1 MSNTGKIIRVNA
13 LPPQGERET
22 NVIYQ
27 VAAPGAANYT
37 DYAIDENGDLK
48 THAVFEGTI
57 PLELAD
63 THLSISNSS
72 FIAEGII
79 NQQEYNANTR
89 EKLNQKLD
97 RPSTDGNVLDYPK
110 ILGLNDNGN
119 VAKLPA
125 GDLGKNVAN
134 SSLTTA
140 PGAGLTLGANW
151 TLNTSGLYYSITGLT
166 DVSNDSTFNALL
178 TQNSSGRVA
187 RSNGKSVFTS
197 LPTLLSDSEKAA
209 WKKGMNGGWTS
220 ATMSIFLINPIVVDN
235 ANNNK
240 YVSIIGANLN
250 LNPASFS
257 VTICDIN
264 DVHIAAVPN
273 SQVNI
278 NNTTG
283 QNLTFYFNFSSIP
296 VGTYKIKLWNG
307 VATYISGVTFRVAS
321 SLDNIDLS
329 GISWDILNYG
339 GNVNDNTI
347 SNNTLFSTDATLKDS
362 GGNLINFPNSSTVV
376 TTGLSSQICTMMDN
390 FVIEVALFFDF
401 DPALS
406 DSFGGLCTDT
416 VNSLA
421 NTLISGA
428 AVQRNSFK
436 SLFGQIVP
444 GASYSNAQ
452 RIIFQKSEN
461 ILTTVIYTHS
471 GSVSSITNV
480 NIDTSPVKLKSLRTC
495 YDTTSNSPY
504 NARFL
509 NLQIISAYKF

>member
-1 MSNTGKIIRVNA
+1 MSNIGKIIRVNA

-27 VAAPGAANYT
+27 VAAPGAATYT
-37 DYAIDENGDLK
+37 DYAIDENGDMK
-48 THAVFEGTI
+48 TPATDSAMQNVSDNLVKISDPALLSEGFLTQAQFNQNINEELGHKLNI
-57 PLELAD
+57 PLV
-63 THLSISNSS
+63 
-72 FIAEGII
+72 
-79 NQQEYNANTR
+79 
-89 EKLNQKLD
+89 
-97 RPSTDGNVLDYPK
+97 DGNIQDFTKVVGMDA
-110 ILGLNDNGN
+110 NGN
-119 VAKLPA
+119 TAKLPA

-134 SSLTTA
+134 SSLTTV
-140 PGAGLTLGANW
+140 PGAGLTLGADW
-151 TLNTSGLYYSITGLT
+151 ALNTSGLYYSITGLT
-166 DVSNDSTFNALL
+166 DISSDTTFNTLL
-178 TQNSSGRVA
+178 AQNASGRLGK
-187 RSNGKSVFTS
+187 SNGKGAFMS
-197 LPTLLSDSEKAA
+197 LPNQLTENEKTA
-209 WKKGMNGGWTS
+209 WKTGMNGGWTT
-220 ATMSIFLINPIVVDN
+220 ATMSVFLINPIVVDN

-240 YVSIIGANLN
+240 YVSLIGANLN

-264 DVHIAAVPN
+264 GVHIATVPN

-283 QNLTFYFNFSSIP
+283 QNLTFYFNFSTIP

-307 VATYISGVTFRVAS
+307 VATYLSGVTFRVAS

-329 GISWDILNYG
+329 GITWNVLNYG
-339 GNVNDNTI
+339 GHINDNII

-362 GGNLINFPNSSTVV
+362 GGNSINFPTSATIA

-416 VNSLA
+416 LNSLA

-436 SLFGQIVP
+436 SLLGQTVP

-461 ILTTVIYTHS
+461 ILTTVIYTNS
-471 GSVSSITNV
+471 GSISSIANV
-480 NIDTSPVKLKSLRTC
+480 NINNSPVKLKAIRTC
-495 YDTTSNSPY
+495 HDTTGGSQY

>member
-1 MSNTGKIIRVNA
+1 MSTIGKIIRVNA
-13 LPPQGERET
+13 LPPQEERET

-27 VAAPGAANYT
+27 VAAPGAATYT
-37 DYAIDENGDLK
+37 DYAIDENGDMK
-48 THAVFEGTI
+48 TPA
-57 PLELAD
+57 AD
-63 THLSISNSS
+63 SAAQNLIDDHIKISNPGLVS
-72 FIAEGII
+72 EGFSTQAQF
-79 NQQEYNANTR
+79 NQNMNEDLAL
-89 EKLNQKLD
+89 KLNTPLI
-97 RPSTDGNVLDYPK
+97 DGNAQDFTKVVGLDA
-110 ILGLNDNGN
+110 NGN
-119 VAKLPA
+119 TAKLPS

-134 SSLTTA
+134 SSLTTI

-151 TLNTSGLYYSITGLT
+151 ALNTSRLYYSITGLT
-166 DVSNDSTFNALL
+166 DVSNDSTFNTLL
-178 TQNSSGRVA
+178 TQNASGRVA
-187 RSNGKSVFTS
+187 KSNGKFAFTS
-197 LPTLLSDSEKAA
+197 LPTQLSDSEKTA
-209 WKKGMNGGWTS
+209 WKTGMNGGWTT

-240 YVSIIGANLN
+240 YISIIGANLN
-250 LNPASFS
+250 MNPASFS

-264 DVHIAAVPN
+264 GAQIATVPN
-273 SQVNI
+273 SQVNV

-307 VATYISGVTFRVAS
+307 VATYISGVTFRVAG

-329 GISWDILNYG
+329 GITWNVLNYG
-339 GNVNDNTI
+339 GTVNDNII
-347 SNNTLFSTDATLKDS
+347 SNNTLFSTDAILKDS
-362 GGNLINFPNSSTVV
+362 GGNLINFPNSNTVA

-416 VNSLA
+416 LNSLA

-436 SLFGQIVP
+436 SLLGQTIP

-461 ILTTVIYTHS
+461 VLTTVIYTNS
-471 GSVSSITNV
+471 ASISSITNV
-480 NIDTSPVKLKSLRTC
+480 NIDNKPVKLKAIRTC
-495 YDTTSNSPY
+495 FDTSPGSQY

>member
-1 MSNTGKIIRVNA
+1 MSNIGKIIRVNT

-27 VAAPGAANYT
+27 VAAPGAATYI
-37 DYAIDENGDLK
+37 DYAIDENGDMK
-48 THAVFEGTI
+48 TPASGPAAQDLSDDLIKISDPGLVSEGVLTQ
-57 PLELAD
+57 AQF
-63 THLSISNSS
+63 NQN
-72 FIAEGII
+72 I
-79 NQQEYNANTR
+79 NEDMDL
-89 EKLNQKLD
+89 KLNAPLI
-97 RPSTDGNVLDYPK
+97 DGNAQNFTKVVGLDA
-110 ILGLNDNGN
+110 NGN
-119 VAKLPA
+119 TAKLPA

-134 SSLTTA
+134 SSLTTIA
-140 PGAGLTLGANW
+140 GAGLTLGANW

-166 DVSNDSTFNALL
+166 DASSDSTFNTLL

-187 RSNGKSVFTS
+187 KSNGKFAFTS
-197 LPTLLSDSEKAA
+197 LPTQLSDSEKTA
-209 WKKGMNGGWTS
+209 WKTGMNGGWTT

-235 ANNNK
+235 TNNNK
-240 YVSIIGANLN
+240 YVSLIGANLN

-264 DVHIAAVPN
+264 GVNIATVPN

-307 VATYISGVTFRVAS
+307 VATYTSGVTFRVAS
-321 SLDNIDLS
+321 ALDNIDLS
-329 GISWDILNYG
+329 GITWNVLNYG
-339 GNVNDNTI
+339 GNINDNII

-362 GGNLINFPNSSTVV
+362 GGNSINFPNAGTVA
-376 TTGLSSQICTMMDN
+376 TTGLSSQICSMMDN

-416 VNSLA
+416 LNSLA

-436 SLFGQIVP
+436 SLLGQTIP

-461 ILTTVIYTHS
+461 ILTTVIYTNS
-471 GSVSSITNV
+471 GSISSVTNV
-480 NIDTSPVKLKSLRTC
+480 NIDTSPVKLKAIRTC
-495 YDTTSNSPY
+495 FDTSPGSQY
-504 NARFL
+504 TARFL